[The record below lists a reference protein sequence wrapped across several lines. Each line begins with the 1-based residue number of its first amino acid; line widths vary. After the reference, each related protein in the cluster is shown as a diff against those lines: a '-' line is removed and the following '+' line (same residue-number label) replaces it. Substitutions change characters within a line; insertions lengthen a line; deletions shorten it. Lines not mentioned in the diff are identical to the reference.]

1 MKPNTGAILAVLLI
15 AVVLVPTAASAHS
28 PLGAGDNESL
38 ATATPVPEPTKSW
51 AIYAQLHEG
60 GEAQYYQF
68 DMLAGQRIYVQ
79 LFTSTA
85 PEDANFTPS
94 MALMG
99 PGILKNETAPAYVEM
114 PAGAGKLVLAG
125 VRPAQATYEAFA
137 PSSFVQLAIVSMDAP
152 ANGTFVVAVFDE
164 VRGGHY
170 GLAIGERESF
180 TASAWMLM
188 PFDLLSVYTWE
199 RQDLALVLAPAIA
212 VMAVGIGLLVWR
224 QRKGVRMALPAWAGA
239 IAGLSFLASGATVLG
254 QMLLSMSRAPA
265 GGDALITAIFVSL
278 PLVLGL
284 VTLRMTLRRGKEW
297 TVRSRAY
304 LIVVGALALVLWSG
318 WIAGPIVA
326 MVAAALPAKAVAE
339 SEQNVAA

>member
-1 MKPNTGAILAVLLI
+1 MKPNIGAILAVLLT
-15 AVVLVPTAASAHS
+15 AVVLVPSIASAHS

-38 ATATPVPEPTKSW
+38 ATATVVPEPTKSW

-60 GEAQYYQF
+60 GEAQYYTF

-85 PEDANFTPS
+85 AEDANFTPS

-99 PGILKNETAPAYVEM
+99 PGITRNETVPAYVEM
-114 PAGAGKLVLAG
+114 PAGAGKVVLAG

-137 PSSFVQLAIVSMDAP
+137 PSSFVQLALVSMDAP

-164 VRGGHY
+164 SRGGHY

-180 TASAWMLM
+180 TASSWVLM
-188 PFDLLSVYTWE
+188 PFDLLNVYTWE

-212 VMAVGIGLLVWR
+212 VMAAGIGLLAWR

-265 GGDALITAIFVSL
+265 GGEALITAVFVSL
-278 PLVLGL
+278 PIVLGL
-284 VTLRMTLRRGKEW
+284 VTLRTTLRRGKAW
-297 TVRSRAY
+297 TVRSRAT
-304 LIVVGALALVLWSG
+304 LIVLGALAVVLWSG
-318 WIAGPIVA
+318 WIVGPIIA
-326 MVAAALPAKAVAE
+326 IVAAVLPAKATVE
-339 SEQNVAA
+339 SEQTATA